1 MFRGEVMNFLV
12 TVQVGSIPP
21 AEYTVLSR
29 FASTTAEA
37 KQYILKLMHLEN
49 RSDVVVSAEVQS

>member
-1 MFRGEVMNFLV
+1 MKYLV
-12 TVQVGSIPP
+12 TVQVGSMPP

-37 KQYILKLMHLEN
+37 EQYILKLMHLEH